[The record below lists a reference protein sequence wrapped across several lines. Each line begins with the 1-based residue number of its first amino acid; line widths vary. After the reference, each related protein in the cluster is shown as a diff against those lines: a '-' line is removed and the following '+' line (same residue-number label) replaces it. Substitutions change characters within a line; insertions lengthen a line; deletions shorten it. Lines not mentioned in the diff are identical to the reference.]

1 MKLIDLSW
9 NDLRETSG
17 VLANWV
23 VSHTDQRQKMLVVG
37 IAHGGTYIGQ
47 AVQEVLQGYGYD
59 VRYVDILCQ
68 RPGSGIKKNRILKK
82 IIRILP
88 AKITHLIRMGELQM
102 MHFWSHSAKR
112 NDRTVT
118 VADRPL
124 FEACAE
130 KAETIVIVDDSIDTG
145 ATMSAVHDY
154 ISKLYSGNRIILSLT
169 TTTDNPQ
176 VHPDFSV
183 YTQTIVRTPWS
194 LDYKD

>member
-59 VRYVDILCQ
+59 VCYVDILCQ

-88 AKITHLIRMGELQM
+88 AKFTRLIRIGELQM
-102 MHFWSHSAKR
+102 MHFWCHSAKR
-112 NDRTVT
+112 NNRRVT
-118 VADRPL
+118 VIDRPL
-124 FEACAE
+124 FEACLQE
-130 KAETIVIVDDSIDTG
+130 VETVVIVDDSIDTG
-145 ATMSAVHDY
+145 ATIRAVHDY
-154 ISKLYSGNRIILSLT
+154 ITKLFSGNRIILSLT
-169 TTTDNPQ
+169 TTKDNPL
-176 VHPDFSV
+176 VHPHFSV
-183 YTQTIVRTPWS
+183 YTKTIVRTPWS